1 MCDNYRGCIC
11 RSQLNVE
18 GVEGAGHHLVPE
30 VLHLHTAM
38 GSYSTRVYKSWARNN
53 VTMFSG
59 HQNGISYSLFVVT
72 IKYFRQTPRHVLTFF
87 VFFGSLKLYIT
98 LMRCR

>member
-53 VTMFSG
+53 TTATTCQCFQATKM
-59 HQNGISYSLFVVT
+59 
-72 IKYFRQTPRHVLTFF
+72 
-87 VFFGSLKLYIT
+87 GSVILY
-98 LMRCR
+98 LL

>member
-53 VTMFSG
+53 T
-59 HQNGISYSLFVVT
+59 T
-72 IKYFRQTPRHVLTFF
+72 ATT
-87 VFFGSLKLYIT
+87 
-98 LMRCR
+98 